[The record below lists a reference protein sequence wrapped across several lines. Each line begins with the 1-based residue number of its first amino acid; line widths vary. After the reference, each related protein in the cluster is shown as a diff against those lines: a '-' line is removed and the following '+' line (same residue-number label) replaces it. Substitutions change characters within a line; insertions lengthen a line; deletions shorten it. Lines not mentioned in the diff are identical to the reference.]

1 MDVWRLFDSIDK
13 QITGWMAR
21 NGIMLLRVALG
32 IVFFWFGI
40 LKFFPGMSEVEG
52 LAGRTIGIISFG
64 YVPPSI
70 SLPILAAWECAIGL
84 GFIFGIFLRLTLV
97 LLLFQMMG
105 AFLPIVLF
113 PAETW
118 KYFPYAPSLEGQY
131 IFKNLVLLGAA
142 VVVGSTVRG
151 GRIKPDP
158 SKERTDEGK
167 TDV

>member
-1 MDVWRLFDSIDK
+1 MRVWRLFDSIDK

-40 LKFFPGMSEVEG
+40 LKFFPGMSEAED
-52 LAGRTIGIISFG
+52 LAGRTIGVISFG
-64 YVPPSI
+64 YIAPPI

-97 LLLFQMMG
+97 LLLFQMIG

-113 PAETW
+113 PGETW
-118 KYFPYAPSLEGQY
+118 KFFPYAPSLEGQY

-158 SKERTDEGK
+158 SKALNAESK
-167 TDV
+167 PNV